1 MSEKCKSRFVAEE
14 QLVDI
19 KSIGKI
25 PFDPDIIIID
35 YKAILC
41 MTDIK
46 RIISK
51 KVCIY

>member
-1 MSEKCKSRFVAEE
+1 MFKKCKIRFVAE

-51 KVCIY
+51 NVFIY

>member
-1 MSEKCKSRFVAEE
+1 MLKKCKIRIVAK

-41 MTDIK
+41 MTDII

-51 KVCIY
+51 NVFIY